1 MALSVE
7 KIQQYLVE
15 VEEAAEDIISDQQE
29 IICLDRRRNTNRE
42 ALRQFQTKSTEKQAT
57 TTKNWICI
65 GNMFMRLP
73 KPHIVESIER
83 DEETVINIKFTFSEQ
98 KQLDTEIK
106 NLRNGLRNKVNRLND
121 LEDKQETIGTNIK
134 PLTQE
139 EWKAVRKAL
148 GN

>member
-1 MALSVE
+1 MKIFKVVTMAQSVE
-7 KIQQYLVE
+7 RIQQYLIE

-29 IICLDRRRNTNRE
+29 IISLDRRRNTNRE
-42 ALRQFQTKSTEKQAT
+42 ALRQLQTKSTGNQTSAE
-57 TTKNWICI
+57 KNWICI

-73 KPHIVESIER
+73 KPFIAESIER
-83 DEETVINIKFTFSEQ
+83 EQ

-106 NLRNGLRNKVNRLND
+106 NLRNGLRNKVNHLND

-134 PLTQE
+134 PLSQE